1 MRRIWDAMAAVVVT
15 VFAVYLLYE
24 LLKPYAWLI
33 ALGLVLAL
41 VGGRIYLYHRR
52 G

>member
-1 MRRIWDAMAAVVVT
+1 MSKIWEAMGAIVVT
-15 VFAVYLLYE
+15 IIALHMFYE

-33 ALGLVLAL
+33 ALGLVFTL
-41 VGGRIYLYHRR
+41 VGSRVYLHWRR